1 MAEYGT
7 KRVDL
12 ILEPVTGKALP
23 VYRGEVLRMVQVDC
37 QQCVDFN
44 AYSLYDYKEFM
55 EASNTRGHHGFRPTK
70 GDFLW
75 TQHSRNR
82 PMYAILEMPLSCV
95 TDLARGG
102 RCKAAIFQSMGLGVH
117 TNCQD
122 TFAEAIRE
130 YGLSPDDVHDSFNIW
145 YNTEWDSAGQ
155 LYGAHNTG
163 KKGDIVD
170 LLALFDTLAVP
181 ITCGSGDVSSSSN
194 YGLRPIQVQVFK
206 ASPETL
212 ALAEQFERQQGRFQR
227 TLNEFRVQT
236 IKADRE
242 LRPDPSYKP
251 EFLNFP
257 LRYRSIEVP
266 LSQEEYARLQ
276 ALQALGFGQT
286 QGEALLAG
294 FFMWYQHNRRV
305 VSLKGLKQ

>member
-82 PMYAILEMPLSCV
+82 PMYAILEMPPSCV

-102 RCKAAIFQSMGLGVH
+102 RVQLRIYDVAGRLVRTLVDAEMPAGRDHEAIWNGLGD
-117 TNCQD
+117 QD
-122 TFAEAIRE
+122 RRA
-130 YGLSPDDVHDSFNIW
+130 
-145 YNTEWDSAGQ
+145 
-155 LYGAHNTG
+155 
-163 KKGDIVD
+163 
-170 LLALFDTLAVP
+170 
-181 ITCGSGDVSSSSN
+181 GSGVYFYSLDAA
-194 YGLRPIQVQVFK
+194 GER
-206 ASPETL
+206 L
-212 ALAEQFERQQGRFQR
+212 ARKLVLMQ
-227 TLNEFRVQT
+227 
-236 IKADRE
+236 
-242 LRPDPSYKP
+242 
-251 EFLNFP
+251 
-257 LRYRSIEVP
+257 
-266 LSQEEYARLQ
+266 
-276 ALQALGFGQT
+276 
-286 QGEALLAG
+286 
-294 FFMWYQHNRRV
+294 
-305 VSLKGLKQ
+305 